1 MRVAFVSYPV
11 SDIERS
17 RAFYRDVCGFGDGES
32 LSASYCEFDVGGI
45 GFALDTDWAYF
56 GSKPG
61 SAFGLGIEVDDLG
74 ATRARLEA
82 AGASVDGF
90 DSPRCAA
97 IFVADPDGNRVVF
110 HHLKDASL
118 RNA

>member
-11 SDIERS
+11 SDIARS
-17 RAFYRDVCGFGDGES
+17 RAFYRDVCGFGEGEL
-32 LSASYCEFDVGGI
+32 LSESFCEFDIDGF
-45 GFALDTDWAYF
+45 GFALDTEWEYF

-82 AGASVDGF
+82 AGANVEGYDG
-90 DSPRCAA
+90 PRCAA
-97 IFVADPDGNRVVF
+97 IFVMDPDGNRVAF
-110 HHLKDASL
+110 HHLKDATL
-118 RNA
+118 RNV